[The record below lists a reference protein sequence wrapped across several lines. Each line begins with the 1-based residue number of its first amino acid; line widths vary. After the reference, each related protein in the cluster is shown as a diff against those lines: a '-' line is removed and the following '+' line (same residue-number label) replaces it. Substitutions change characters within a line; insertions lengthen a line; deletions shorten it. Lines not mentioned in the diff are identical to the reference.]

1 MSAAGDLQ
9 AVIILFDNSVT
20 TIDGD
25 FAPTRIDAQ
34 KATVEVLAGAFIRGN
49 RETVVGFGTLA
60 GACGVQVSLTH
71 DLRKVRDYLD
81 KVKRD
86 GTVHFERAV
95 KCALFALRHRPR
107 DISFRHLIIILGSK
121 HDLTEAAATELAQ
134 LVNKE
139 GVCLDFVV
147 FGDDGI
153 DMGPLDKFAEGLGS
167 GSRYVKVPKSSAF
180 LCDTVHDRLLR
191 LSGDGGGF
199 GGGAPMTEEAQ
210 LQQALRETA
219 MDADEELQ
227 RALLLSLAENQGGG
241 DEAPAPEDR
250 EQPQAADEDMDEEL
264 LAAIAMSN
272 EENPSPDMTVAP
284 ANEGMKKEI
293 DDFLATDELA
303 DIVAGLNNDGDD
315 EKKKDEKKKDQEK
328 K

>member
-1 MSAAGDLQ
+1 MSAGDLQ
-9 AVIILFDNSVT
+9 AVIILFDNSMT

-34 KATVEVLAGAFIRGN
+34 KTTVEVLASAFIRGN
-49 RETVVGFGTLA
+49 RETVVGFGTLS
-60 GACGVQVSLTH
+60 GACGVQISLTH
-71 DLRKVRDYLD
+71 DLRKLRDYLD
-81 KVKRD
+81 KVRRD

-139 GVCLDFVV
+139 GVVLDFVV
-147 FGDDGI
+147 LGDDGI

-180 LCDTVHDRLLR
+180 LCDTVHDQLLR
-191 LSGDGGGF
+191 SGGGF
-199 GGGAPMTEEAQ
+199 TGAPMTEEAQ

-219 MDADEELQ
+219 ADEDEELQ
-227 RALLLSLAENQGGG
+227 RALLLSLTENQGAA
-241 DEAPAPEDR
+241 EAAPAAPAPENT
-250 EQPQAADEDMDEEL
+250 EQPQGGEDEMDEEL

-272 EENPSPDMTVAP
+272 EDVPPTP
-284 ANEGMKKEI
+284 PLTANEDMKKEI
-293 DDFLATDELA
+293 DDFLATEQGLM
-303 DIVAGLNNDGDD
+303 DIVAGLNNDGD
-315 EKKKDEKKKDQEK
+315 EEKKDEKKKDQEK